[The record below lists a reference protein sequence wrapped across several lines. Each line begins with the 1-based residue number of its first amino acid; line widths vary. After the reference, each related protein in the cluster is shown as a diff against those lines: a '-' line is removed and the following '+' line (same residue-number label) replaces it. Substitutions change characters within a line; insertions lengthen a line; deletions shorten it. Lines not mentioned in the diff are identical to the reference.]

1 MTWIKRVLCDQIAA
15 VCHDLVGILHNFK
28 LLVAIVPMQP
38 HAFANDFKDIQ
49 DLEWPIALMRAQF
62 AMIGMINGNQR
73 VDTRFAG
80 RLEFPKLQL
89 ALERGKYSDIDALQ
103 AHRRLF
109 QVDKFN
115 AGDDPQNFNGGFDD
129 ACHAGM
135 FVQRD
140 PHFDPALQVR
150 L

>member
-1 MTWIKRVLCDQIAA
+1 
-15 VCHDLVGILHNFK
+15 
-28 LLVAIVPMQP
+28 
-38 HAFANDFKDIQ
+38 
-49 DLEWPIALMRAQF
+49 MRAKF

-80 RLEFPKLQL
+80 RLELRELQL

-109 QVDKFN
+109 QVDEFN
-115 AGDDPQNFNGGFDD
+115 AGNYPQNFNGGFDD
-129 ACHAGM
+129 ACHTGM
-135 FVQRD
+135 SVKCD
-140 PHFDPALQVR
+140 PHFDPVLQVR